1 MIITCPDCA
10 TRYDVD
16 DDRFSPSGR
25 SVRCSSCGESW
36 FVPAPELID
45 AEPLEDDAVEEKP
58 APRRKAV
65 TKKKAAKRKSVNA
78 RNAAADDEKDDSES
92 RPRIKVGFVEEE
104 HDEDTLSKSRSRR
117 RVRADDDDEEFDAKP
132 ARKHTSRKMKVKS
145 TSETAYDDDEADEID
160 FDDDDDDSLFDEPAP
175 LPPGR
180 KARAVK
186 AGGRKERAK
195 AQLDEDDFDD
205 DEPPEKGWRRGR
217 QFIVEDD
224 DDSDVERRPFFARQR
239 KKQNDRD
246 DKSRT
251 RESLRFADDE
261 DDVDR
266 GYEDTD
272 DNASRDFDA
281 DDDED
286 DYDNDRSRE
295 AYIVDADWE
304 DVEEGDI
311 DRSRGFGRRIRAER
325 RRATALARMEDVRP
339 LDPRTLDE
347 EFFAALRVT
356 PRELERAVRKA
367 RRRAEAREK
376 NRLTPLRVFGWTAWA
391 ALAAGALYAVFVY
404 RNEIVKVAPKT
415 ADAYAVI
422 GIDANP
428 YGLAIENVRH
438 RLAMSTAG
446 PTIEITGNLR
456 NETAGGVTAPLL
468 QAEALGPRGELLA
481 RWTFSPN
488 QTEVGE
494 GEMVEFVTRAPAP
507 DGVSEVALSFA
518 PEQNMLDT
526 LLPIPQRPRRSD

>member
-25 SVRCSSCGESW
+25 SVRCSACGESW

-45 AEPLEDDAVEEKP
+45 AEPLEDDALEEKP
-58 APRRKAV
+58 AARRKSAP
-65 TKKKAAKRKSVNA
+65 KKKATKRKSA
-78 RNAAADDEKDDSES
+78 KPRASIAEQDADDAADEEDAN
-92 RPRIKVGFVEEE
+92 RPRMKVGFAEAGDAEE
-104 HDEDTLSKSRSRR
+104 DAPKSRARR
-117 RVRADDDDEEFDAKP
+117 RTSKNADDPDLVAKP
-132 ARKHTSRKMKVKS
+132 ARRKAAKLKS
-145 TSETAYDDDEADEID
+145 DDDESNGNAID

-175 LPPGR
+175 KETGR
-180 KARAVK
+180 KARSK
-186 AGGRKERAK
+186 KGESRKGRSNARFR
-195 AQLDEDDFDD
+195 DEDLEDA
-205 DEPPEKGWRRGR
+205 EPPEKGWRKGR
-217 QFIVEDD
+217 QFIVEDED
-224 DDSDVERRPFFARQR
+224 EDSEEERRPFFARKR
-239 KKQNDRD
+239 KAREDRRE
-246 DKSRT
+246 KSRV
-251 RESLRFADDE
+251 RESLRFTDEEGEFDRDYADVEE
-261 DDVDR
+261 DIDR
-266 GYEDTD
+266 DLG
-272 DNASRDFDA
+272 
-281 DDDED
+281 ED
-286 DYDNDRSRE
+286 DYEDDRSRE

-304 DVEEGDI
+304 DVDEGDI
-311 DRSRGFGRRIRAER
+311 DRTRGFGRRIRAER

-391 ALAAGALYAVFVY
+391 ALVAGALYAVFVY

-422 GIDANP
+422 GIEANP

-456 NETAGGVTAPLL
+456 NETEGGVTAPLL
-468 QAEALGPRGELLA
+468 QAEALGARGELLA
-481 RWTFSPN
+481 RWTFAAT
-488 QTEVGE
+488 QTDVGQ
-494 GEMVEFVTRAPAP
+494 GEMVDFLTRAPAP
-507 DGVSEVALSFA
+507 EGVAEVALSFA
-518 PEQNMLDT
+518 PEPSVLDT
-526 LLPIPQRPRRSD
+526 ILPQDDE